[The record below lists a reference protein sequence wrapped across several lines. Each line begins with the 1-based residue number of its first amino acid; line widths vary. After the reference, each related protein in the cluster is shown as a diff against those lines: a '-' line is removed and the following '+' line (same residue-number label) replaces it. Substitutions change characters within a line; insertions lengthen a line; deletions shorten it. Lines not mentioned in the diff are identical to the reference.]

1 MSNPTVHFDL
11 RQMVHGGLKPLPDS
25 AGPRA
30 YAKRLARYIRDAS
43 TIRARTINEYGTA
56 PAIEEIK
63 VMQAKAREER
73 AVVRQMAERDTPDES
88 EDPAFWGTPGLIR
101 LAAERRA
108 IQQRLQILQATERLD
123 HAEEDVVRREVVTG
137 REVITLTA
145 QAHGMTY
152 ADLTGPS
159 RNRRIVSVR
168 HMAAWILLKRG
179 RLSRAQIGRL
189 LGGRDHSTVINSIRM
204 FETTAT
210 PEQRELA
217 LRIANW
223 RNVQVSPDETEV
235 APEQVG
241 EAA

>member
-1 MSNPTVHFDL
+1 MSLYVDL
-11 RQMVHGGLKPLPDS
+11 RAKVIGGLPPLS
-25 AGPRA
+25 ETAGSRT
-30 YAKRLARYIRDAS
+30 YAKRLARYIHDAS

-56 PAIEEIK
+56 PSIDDIK
-63 VMQAKAREER
+63 AMQAKAREES
-73 AVVRQMAERDTPDES
+73 ALVRQVAQRDTPDEG

-108 IQQRLQILQATERLD
+108 IQQRAQMAQAIARLD
-123 HAEEDVVRREVVTG
+123 HAEETPVRRDVVTG
-137 REVITLTA
+137 REVIALTA
-145 QAHGMTY
+145 QAHGLTY
-152 ADLTGPS
+152 ADLTGP
-159 RNRRIVSVR
+159 NRARHIAMVR

-204 FETTAT
+204 FEATAT
-210 PEQRELA
+210 PEQREVA

-223 RNVQVSPDETEV
+223 RNPQIETDET
-235 APEQVG
+235 ADDATEQTG